1 MNSINISGEEKL
13 DKKTKIGFENL
24 KSDYIFKKIVDY
36 MKKPKSLDLIK
47 MNKALQ
53 KRLNL
58 GINDYK
64 DFCQL
69 YTPIEIELKPI
80 ENKHGFFIKFEQKEK
95 EYYHIYFDDSN
106 EEIDRNYLDEN
117 EKVQTIK
124 IIIDYQIKS
133 FRKLFFNC
141 TNISPIVFKKFYRID
156 ISDMCHMF
164 SGCTSLKEIDFS
176 HVNIVSAKKLNYIF
190 S

>member
-13 DKKTKIGFENL
+13 EHKKTKIGFENL
-24 KSDYIFKKIVDY
+24 KSDYIFKEIVDY

-53 KRLNL
+53 KRLKL

-106 EEIDRNYLDEN
+106 IEI
-117 EKVQTIK
+117 I
-124 IIIDYQIKS
+124 
-133 FRKLFFNC
+133 
-141 TNISPIVFKKFYRID
+141 
-156 ISDMCHMF
+156 
-164 SGCTSLKEIDFS
+164 
-176 HVNIVSAKKLNYIF
+176 
-190 S
+190 